1 MTVTDLLAAALAG
14 NLDFVKATVGD
25 LSDADLLTRPAP
37 AANHG
42 NWQLGHLV
50 VAETR
55 MLTAGGAAMPELP
68 AGFADRYT
76 KHTAGT
82 DDAAA
87 FATKAELLALF
98 EKTRAASLAFLKAFP
113 PEKFTD
119 KGPMPFT
126 PTMADLF
133 RAQAEHAL
141 MHVGQIQVLRRKLG
155 KPVLF

>member
-87 FATKAELLALF
+87 FATKAELLAHAEGLVGHA
-98 EKTRAASLAFLKAFP
+98 RAIGARLHSSSRARR
-113 PEKFTD
+113 
-119 KGPMPFT
+119 
-126 PTMADLF
+126 F
-133 RAQAEHAL
+133 RA
-141 MHVGQIQVLRRKLG
+141 
-155 KPVLF
+155 